1 MLPTTLIH
9 SEAWGVKS
17 PAVKNCWCKSE
28 ACNSLFIEWLVL
40 LFLSPLAKVQLS
52 PSFETKHISWCYLLG
67 SPGTLSFAM
76 ALCLCVLGQ
85 VGCEGASG
93 TLQGIQTQPSGCGCE
108 DPLLCTSHRATLSR
122 ACQQHNS
129 SLQNFSVLG
138 FTPFFLCECIQVNK
152 RITTF
157 KNTIYP
163 MKTFQ
168 HVNYGAL
175 NSR

>member
-1 MLPTTLIH
+1 M
-9 SEAWGVKS
+9 
-17 PAVKNCWCKSE
+17 
-28 ACNSLFIEWLVL
+28 L
-40 LFLSPLAKVQLS
+40 LFLSPLAKGQLS

-85 VGCEGASG
+85 VGCEDTSG
-93 TLQGIQTQPSGCGCE
+93 TLQGTQTQPQGVGVRILS
-108 DPLLCTSHRATLSR
+108 SHISQRTLSG

-138 FTPFFLCECIQVNK
+138 FTAFLLCECIHANK

-175 NSR
+175 NPR